1 MQLLFELIKGNK
13 NIWKLRSECLS
24 VKLVDVDDINLCTI
38 VCFSDGSF
46 AIFKNNSFQS
56 GYIIFLYRNNKSFS
70 PITWK
75 SVKTKRVAKNTL
87 LADTIALQQVLEAC
101 FMIKSF
107 ICEIVNRQVLQK
119 FLPIKYYIDDK
130 YLIDSIHST
139 KNVSAERLQ
148 IDVCIVCEIVAK
160 KEVTSVD
167 AKVNLNLQ
175 IYRQKGQKI
184 TWNCLS
190 VLKGNTGLLK

>member
-1 MQLLFELIKGNK
+1 MSI
-13 NIWKLRSECLS
+13 
-24 VKLVDVDDINLCTI
+24 KLVDVDDINLCTI

-46 AIFKNNSFQS
+46 AILKNNSFQS
-56 GYIIFLYRNNKSFS
+56 GCIIFLYRNNKSFS

-87 LADTIALQQVLEAC
+87 SADTIALQQVLEAC
-101 FMIKSF
+101 FMIQSF

-130 YLIDSIHST
+130 YLIDSIYST
-139 KNVSAERLQ
+139 KTVPAERLQ
-148 IDVCIVCEIVAK
+148 IALCIVCEIIAK

-184 TWNCLS
+184 AWNCLS

>member
-1 MQLLFELIKGNK
+1 MLTILIYAPLYVFQMDPLQSLKITLFK
-13 NIWKLRSECLS
+13 
-24 VKLVDVDDINLCTI
+24 V
-38 VCFSDGSF
+38 
-46 AIFKNNSFQS
+46 
-56 GYIIFLYRNNKSFS
+56 YRNNKSFS

-87 LADTIALQQVLEAC
+87 SADTIALQQVLEAC
-101 FMIKSF
+101 FMIQSF

-130 YLIDSIHST
+130 YLIDSIYST
-139 KNVSAERLQ
+139 KTVPAERLQ
-148 IDVCIVCEIVAK
+148 IDVCIVCEIIAK

-184 TWNCLS
+184 A
-190 VLKGNTGLLK
+190 